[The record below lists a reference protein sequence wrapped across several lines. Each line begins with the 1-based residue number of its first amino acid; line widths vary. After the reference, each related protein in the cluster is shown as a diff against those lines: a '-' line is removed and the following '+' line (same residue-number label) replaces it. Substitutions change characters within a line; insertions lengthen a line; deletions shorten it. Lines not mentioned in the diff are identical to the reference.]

1 MVELLNANLVELSR
15 GKYASTI
22 MMLAKKDVF
31 GNWIEHHM
39 CGDYHLV
46 NKRTH
51 SNKYV
56 MPLPE
61 EIFDALG
68 HDKVF

>member
-1 MVELLNANLVELSR
+1 
-15 GKYASTI
+15 